1 MRSAATEKPSLA
13 MAKRSDAKN
22 GNGSALRGNGI
33 AVLGAATDGPRIVQQ
48 CKGNA
53 QRSHAMEG
61 RSCVLL
67 RAAMEEHGAVRNSNG
82 ME

>member
-1 MRSAATEKPSLA
+1 
-13 MAKRSDAKN
+13 
-22 GNGSALRGNGI
+22 
-33 AVLGAATDGPRIVQQ
+33 VLGAATDGPRIVQQ